1 MVSEGILV
9 PLKNSIYYYDGMNI
23 LSKILFILLCPLY
36 AFAFKLS
43 PMVITFSPTGK
54 GKTQVLTVENTG
66 TEKVPLQLEAFT
78 RSVNSKGEEV
88 RAKTEDFNIFPEQ
101 LVLLPNEKRNI
112 RITWMNSLTDKIE
125 KSYRIVATQL
135 PIEFKEKNSES
146 SSAGVNLNFLLQYVA
161 SAYVK
166 PEGANP
172 SVKLKSYKQLDPT
185 KIRLKIKNEGTAH
198 QLLKTKNLDILL
210 TDKSVIQI
218 KDNEAIDSLNLLAGQ
233 EAEVDISLK
242 NPLKT
247 SIKNIELS
255 LEKIDD

>member
-1 MVSEGILV
+1 
-9 PLKNSIYYYDGMNI
+9 
-23 LSKILFILLCPLY
+23 
-36 AFAFKLS
+36 
-43 PMVITFSPTGK
+43 MVITFSPNGK

-66 TEKVPLQLEAFT
+66 SEKVPLQIEAFT
-78 RSVNSKGEEV
+78 RNVDAKGKEI

-112 RITWMNSLTDKIE
+112 RITWMNSLTDKVE

-146 SSAGVNLNFLLQYVA
+146 TAAGVNLNFLLQYVA
-161 SAYVK
+161 SAYVR

-172 SVKLKSYKQLDPT
+172 SVKLKSYKQIDPKNI
-185 KIRLKIKNEGTAH
+185 KIKIKNEGTAH
-198 QLLKTKNLDILL
+198 QLLKTKSLDISL
-210 TDKSVIQI
+210 TDKSIVSI

-233 EAEVDISLK
+233 EAEIDIILK
-242 NPLKT
+242 NPLKA